1 MKFAIVDPSRK
12 QAEVLKALLKSEG
25 HQGEIFSEGRACLDA
40 MDHEAFECFVF
51 DWGLLDISGSELL
64 DEIRRRYGWQT
75 PVIVCS
81 ALATEEN
88 VSDILRAGAD
98 EFIAKPIR
106 YMEFT
111 ARIEAL
117 LRHCHATTTPRL
129 RVGRIEVDFNTQA
142 ILLDG
147 TDAGL
152 TLREF
157 ELATLFLTNI
167 GRIFSR
173 DELLK
178 SLWPGEIAIDTRTVD
193 THSSRVRRKLGLDG
207 ASGLVLSSVYG
218 KGYRLDTVHTD

>member
-25 HQGEIFSEGRACLDA
+25 HQGEIFTEGRDCLDA
-40 MDHEAFECFVF
+40 MDTGAFEFFVF
-51 DWGLLDISGSELL
+51 DWGLLDISGSQLL
-64 DEIRRRYGWQT
+64 DEIRRRHGWQV

-81 ALATEEN
+81 ALASEEN

-98 EFIAKPIR
+98 DFVAKPIR

-111 ARIEAL
+111 ARVEAL
-117 LRHCHATTTPRL
+117 LRHCHATATPRL
-129 RVGRIEVDFNTQA
+129 RVGNIEIDLNKQK
-142 ILLDG
+142 ILVG
-147 TDAGL
+147 GADAGL
-152 TLREF
+152 TQREF
-157 ELATLFLTNI
+157 DLATLFLTNI

-178 SLWPGEIAIDTRTVD
+178 NLWQGEIAIDTRTVD
-193 THSSRVRRKLGLDG
+193 THASRVRRKLGLDG

-218 KGYRLDTVHTD
+218 KGYRLDTVQRD